1 MLELTVKHAILAI
14 PDDSIIDIV
23 INGNESNVERFVERL
38 ALVKIYRPIEIYV
51 WSIKLADKGNA
62 WNTHI
67 HKIWRDNGLD
77 VVYIDGYVRVDP
89 SSIDSICRSMLLPE
103 ALGSSGLPSIGKSAK
118 AIRKEMLK
126 NGGFHGNFCGISHR
140 AMKVIKTKDIRIP
153 IGMYRVDSIMGAFL
167 SFGLDNV
174 TNPWLPKKYIPIA
187 IDATWHVDE
196 KRWFRVKDI
205 LAFFKRKRRQAKGI
219 IENAAL
225 KYHLVILKIPL
236 NELPRH
242 INQIISRWYL
252 DNEDGAKTAIN
263 ESKLSFHEF
272 DELISKNFT
281 DDKINQ
287 VELNRKFTN

>member
-1 MLELTVKHAILAI
+1 
-14 PDDSIIDIV
+14 
-23 INGNESNVERFVERL
+23 
-38 ALVKIYRPIEIYV
+38 
-51 WSIKLADKGNA
+51 
-62 WNTHI
+62 
-67 HKIWRDNGLD
+67 
-77 VVYIDGYVRVDP
+77 
-89 SSIDSICRSMLLPE
+89 
-103 ALGSSGLPSIGKSAK
+103 
-118 AIRKEMLK
+118 
-126 NGGFHGNFCGISHR
+126 
-140 AMKVIKTKDIRIP
+140 
-153 IGMYRVDSIMGAFL
+153 MYRVDSIMGAFL

-225 KYHLVILKIPL
+225 KYHLVTLKIPL

-287 VELNRKFTN
+287 VELKRKFTNKLR